1 MKPQLGFFGFSFHT
15 IRSFKFYPNECPGT
29 FSLCIIPGIGRSVV
43 MMMMF
48 IHSKIGPLK
57 KIESSCDLVSGLGL
71 RGALNSLIIW
81 STAYLLPWSKPCS
94 LKTCSTTN
102 LGSAKMSSSLN
113 VYSFHIGLDSCCWVW
128 PSLAISLWSE
138 TWKKVYYKFSPKI
151 EFFLVLNSFFGWDFL
166 PCFFS
171 IFEVTNFF
179 FK

>member
-1 MKPQLGFFGFSFHT
+1 MGKKWSSTKWNLDKQLIGFFGPSTYTECDRFCR
-15 IRSFKFYPNECPGT
+15 IRWAQFLELG
-29 FSLCIIPGIGRSVV
+29 GVV
-43 MMMMF
+43 MMMMMF

-138 TWKKVYYKFSPKI
+138 TWKKVCYKFSPRI
-151 EFFLVLNSFFGWDFL
+151 SFF
-166 PCFFS
+166 
-171 IFEVTNFF
+171 
-179 FK
+179 